1 MIQVSICFDK
11 DEEFKSITI
20 IGHGDNL
27 VCAGVSTCFT
37 GSINAL
43 QDIKNFDFQV
53 KEGDSFIKAINKVNE
68 HDKVVLETLF
78 VQLITVSSK
87 FPKDVKISRERI

>member
-1 MIQVSICFDK
+1 MIHVSICFDK
-11 DEEFKSITI
+11 DEAFKSITI

-27 VCAGVSTCFT
+27 VCAGVSSCFI

-43 QDIKNFDFQV
+43 QDIDNFIYQV
-53 KEGDSFIKAINKVNE
+53 NEGDSFIKAKNKVSE

-78 VQLITVSSK
+78 VQLITISNK
-87 FPKDVKISRERI
+87 YPKDVKISRERI

>member
-1 MIQVSICFDK
+1 MIHVSICFDK
-11 DEEFKSITI
+11 DELFKSVAI

-27 VCAGVSTCFT
+27 VCAGVSSCFI

-43 QDIKNFDFQV
+43 NDINNFIYQV
-53 KEGDSFIKAINKVNE
+53 KEGDSFIKAIKKVNE

-78 VQLITVSSK
+78 VQLITISSK
-87 FPKDVKISRERI
+87 YPKDVKISRERI